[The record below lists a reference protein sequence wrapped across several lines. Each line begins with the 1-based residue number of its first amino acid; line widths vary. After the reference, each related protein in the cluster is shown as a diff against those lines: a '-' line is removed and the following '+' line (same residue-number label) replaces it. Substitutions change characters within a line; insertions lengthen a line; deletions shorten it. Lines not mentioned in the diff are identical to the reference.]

1 LYTALRQ
8 HDLTTMHHIMYLPS
22 WKGRT
27 AFRRYGSIINATE
40 MDKDEVTNP
49 VNLWDALS
57 SLSRDQPSQ

>member
-1 LYTALRQ
+1 MDQNLYTALRQ

-40 MDKDEVTNP
+40 MDQEMRLTYP
-49 VNLWDALS
+49 VNL
-57 SLSRDQPSQ
+57 